1 MAEKDPNAQ
10 SDFMIE
16 KIKERPIN
24 KGKLVRRMLFTAAM
38 AVLFGLVACVIFLSL
53 EPILSRWMNP
63 EKELPKIYFPE
74 ETEEMS
80 PEEMLI
86 ESPQETVAPTNPP
99 VVRGPEEMDPYAP
112 ELTEEQIRDILSQI
126 QLDQI
131 NYRQMYNAMSEYAR
145 QMQKSMVTLTGITSR
160 VDWFDNVNEMKNRAS
175 GIIIVNNTKE
185 LMILTDY
192 SALENA
198 QRLNVEFCNGA
209 VTTAEFKRK
218 DPSTGLAVVSVPVE
232 ALPEEFLKETIAV
245 AKIGSSN
252 YRDMVGMP
260 IIALGSPMGSVNS
273 AGFGIITSTSG
284 QASDE
289 DVNYKLLQTDIV
301 GSPNAD
307 GALFDLYGQFIGF
320 ITQRYNER
328 GMENVITAYGVSD
341 LKKRMEKLSNNQ
353 PFAYFGIYGTSVALN
368 VHEELKV
375 PYGAYVKDVAL
386 DSPAMRAG
394 IQKGDLIIQIDD
406 RDVNN
411 FPDYITILN
420 NKTPDTTIRVKI
432 LRQTLN
438 GYKEMQMDVQ
448 LGELK

>member
-53 EPILSRWMNP
+53 EPVLSRWMNP
-63 EKELPKIYFPE
+63 EQELPKVYFPE

-86 ESPQETVAPTNPP
+86 ESPQETATPTNSPI
-99 VVRGPEEMDPYAP
+99 VKEPEEMDPNAP
-112 ELTEEQIRDILSQI
+112 ELTEEQVREILSQI

-160 VDWFDNVNEMKNRAS
+160 VDWFDNVNETKNRAS

-301 GSPNAD
+301 GSPKAD

-328 GMENVITAYGVSD
+328 GMENIITAYGISD

-394 IQKGDLIIQIDD
+394 IQKGDLIIRIDD

-420 NKTPDTTIRVKI
+420 NKTPDTTIHVTI

>member
-1 MAEKDPNAQ
+1 MAEIDPKAK

-24 KGKLVRRMLFTAAM
+24 KGKLMRRMLFTAAM

-53 EPILSRWMNP
+53 EPVLSRLMNP
-63 EKELPKIYFPE
+63 EKELPKVYFPE

-80 PEEMLI
+80 PEEMLM
-86 ESPQETVAPTNPP
+86 ENSQETMTSVNPQSGQVDLP
-99 VVRGPEEMDPYAP
+99 N
-112 ELTEEQIRDILSQI
+112 ELTEEQIQSILSQI
-126 QLDQI
+126 QLDHS
-131 NYRQMYNAMSEYAR
+131 NYRQLYSAMSEYAR
-145 QMQKSMVTLTGITSR
+145 TMQRSMVTLTGITSR
-160 VDWFDNVNEMKNRAS
+160 TDWFDNVNETKNRAS

-209 VTTAEFKRK
+209 VTTAEFKQK

-232 ALPEEFLKETIAV
+232 ALPKDFLKETITV
-245 AKIGSSN
+245 AKMGSSN
-252 YRDMVGMP
+252 YKDMVGMP

-307 GALFDLYGQFIGF
+307 GVLFDLYGQFIGI
-320 ITQRYNER
+320 ITQRYNEK
-328 GMENVITAYGVSD
+328 GMENVITAYGISD

-353 PFAYFGIYGTSVALN
+353 PFAYLGIYGTSVALN

-394 IQKGDLIIQIDD
+394 IQKGDLIVQIDD

-420 NKTPDTTIRVKI
+420 NKEPDMTIKIKI

-438 GYKEMQMDVQ
+438 GYKEMQMDIQ